1 MNNNKINISILSLI
15 IISGIIL
22 FILNLFIGSTT
33 IPFKDLFRVFLE
45 PDSNPTISTIIFS
58 YRLPQAVTALLAG
71 AALSVAGLL
80 MQTLFRNPLAD
91 PSMLG
96 ISSGAGLGVAITI
109 LFTGILGGN
118 ALSSFG
124 FWSNI
129 GVSITAFLGASVV
142 LTLILGFSRRV
153 KNMTTLIIIGL
164 MISYL
169 AGSFTDILKF
179 FSMKED
185 IHAFVIWGM
194 GSFSA
199 VGTSKLT
206 FFSSAIIIGLFA
218 SLFLSKNLNIL
229 ILGDLYAENLGINI
243 KRNNL
248 IIILI
253 SGYLTAIV
261 TAYCGP
267 IAFLGIAIP
276 HLSRFIFR
284 TSDHRILVPAVML
297 TGMVSARQAEDSA
310 SRDCGAGAQRLIYRD
325 PVPSPWGTPL
335 PPFPSLSGTLLSVS
349 PLLCCALLSAF
360 LLAYEWETPT
370 HLVSEEL

>member
-1 MNNNKINISILSLI
+1 MTRNKINISILI
-15 IISGIIL
+15 AIIL
-22 FILNLFIGSTT
+22 LGILLFFLNLFVGSVT
-33 IPFKDLFRVFLE
+33 IPFADLFKVFFGE
-45 PDSNPTISTIIFS
+45 ETNSTISTIVFD
-58 YRLPQAVTALLAG
+58 YRLPQAVTALFAG

-109 LFTGILGGN
+109 LFTGILGGS

-124 FWSNI
+124 LWSNI
-129 GVSITAFLGASVV
+129 GVSIAAFLGATLV
-142 LTLILGFSRRV
+142 LMLILGFSSRV
-153 KNMTTLIIIGL
+153 RNMTTLIIIGL
-164 MISYL
+164 MVSYL
-169 AGSFTDILKF
+169 AGSLTDIMKF

-199 VGTSKLT
+199 VGKTKLA
-206 FFSSAIIIGLFA
+206 FFSISIIIGLFA
-218 SLFLSKNLNIL
+218 SLFMSKNLNIML
-229 ILGDLYAENLGINI
+229 LGDLYAENLGLNV

-248 IIILI
+248 FVILV

-267 IAFLGIAIP
+267 IAFLGLAIP
-276 HLSRFIFR
+276 HLTRFIFK

-297 TGMVSARQAEDSA
+297 IGMIVS
-310 SRDCGAGAQRLIYRD
+310 
-325 PVPSPWGTPL
+325 
-335 PPFPSLSGTLLSVS
+335 
-349 PLLCCALLSAF
+349 LLCNLVARMPGFEGNLPINAVTAF
-360 LLAYEWETPT
+360 IGAPIVIWVILRRR
-370 HLVSEEL
+370 

>member
-1 MNNNKINISILSLI
+1 MTRNKINISILI
-15 IISGIIL
+15 TIIL
-22 FILNLFIGSTT
+22 LGILLFFLNLFVGSVT
-33 IPFKDLFRVFLE
+33 IPFADLFKVFFGE
-45 PDSNPTISTIIFS
+45 ETNSTISTIVFD
-58 YRLPQAVTALLAG
+58 YRLPQAVTALFAG

-124 FWSNI
+124 LWSNI
-129 GVSITAFLGASVV
+129 GVSIAAFLGATLV
-142 LTLILGFSRRV
+142 LLLILGFSSRV
-153 KNMTTLIIIGL
+153 RNMTTLIIIGL
-164 MISYL
+164 MVSYL
-169 AGSFTDILKF
+169 AGSLTDIMKF

-199 VGTSKLT
+199 VGNTKLA
-206 FFSSAIIIGLFA
+206 FFSISIIIGLFA
-218 SLFLSKNLNIL
+218 SLFMSKNLNIML
-229 ILGDLYAENLGINI
+229 LGDLYAENLGLNV

-248 IIILI
+248 FVILV

-267 IAFLGIAIP
+267 IAFLGLAIP
-276 HLSRFIFR
+276 HLTRFIFK

-297 TGMVSARQAEDSA
+297 IGMIVS
-310 SRDCGAGAQRLIYRD
+310 
-325 PVPSPWGTPL
+325 
-335 PPFPSLSGTLLSVS
+335 
-349 PLLCCALLSAF
+349 LLCNLVARMPGFEGNLPINAVTAF
-360 LLAYEWETPT
+360 IGAPIVIWVILRKR
-370 HLVSEEL
+370 

>member
-1 MNNNKINISILSLI
+1 MTHNKINISILIVI
-15 IISGIIL
+15 IFLGILL
-22 FILNLFIGSTT
+22 FFLNLFVGSVT
-33 IPFKDLFRVFLE
+33 IPFADLFKVFFGE
-45 PDSNPTISTIIFS
+45 ETNSTISTIVFE

-109 LFTGILGGN
+109 LFAGILGGN

-124 FWSNI
+124 LWSNI
-129 GVSITAFLGASVV
+129 GVSIAAFLGATLV
-142 LTLILGFSRRV
+142 LMLILAFSSRV
-153 KNMTTLIIIGL
+153 RNMTTLIIIGL
-164 MISYL
+164 MVSYL
-169 AGSFTDILKF
+169 AGSLTDIMKF

-199 VGTSKLT
+199 VGKTKLA
-206 FFSSAIIIGLFA
+206 FFSISIILGLFA
-218 SLFLSKNLNIL
+218 SLFMSKNLNIML
-229 ILGDLYAENLGINI
+229 LGDLYAENLGLNV

-248 IIILI
+248 FVILV

-267 IAFLGIAIP
+267 IAFLGLAIP
-276 HLSRFIFR
+276 HLTRFIFK

-297 TGMVSARQAEDSA
+297 IGMIVS
-310 SRDCGAGAQRLIYRD
+310 
-325 PVPSPWGTPL
+325 
-335 PPFPSLSGTLLSVS
+335 
-349 PLLCCALLSAF
+349 LLCNLVARMPGFEGNLPINAVTAF
-360 LLAYEWETPT
+360 IGAPIVIWVILRRR
-370 HLVSEEL
+370 

>member
-1 MNNNKINISILSLI
+1 MTRNKINISILI
-15 IISGIIL
+15 TIIL
-22 FILNLFIGSTT
+22 LGMLLFFLNLFVGSVT
-33 IPFKDLFRVFLE
+33 IPFADLFKVFFGE
-45 PDSNPTISTIIFS
+45 ETNSTVSTIVFE
-58 YRLPQAVTALLAG
+58 YRLPQAVTALFAG

-109 LFTGILGGN
+109 LFTGILGGS

-124 FWSNI
+124 LWSNI
-129 GVSITAFLGASVV
+129 GVSIAAFAGATLV
-142 LTLILGFSRRV
+142 LMLILGFSSRV
-153 KNMTTLIIIGL
+153 RNMTTLIIVGL

-169 AGSFTDILKF
+169 AGSLTDIMKF

-199 VGTSKLT
+199 VGKTKLA
-206 FFSSAIIIGLFA
+206 FFSISIILGLFA
-218 SLFLSKNLNIL
+218 SLFMSKNLNIML
-229 ILGDLYAENLGINI
+229 LGDLYAENLGLNV

-248 IIILI
+248 FVILV

-267 IAFLGIAIP
+267 IAFLGLAIP
-276 HLSRFIFR
+276 HLTRFIFK

-297 TGMVSARQAEDSA
+297 IGMIVS
-310 SRDCGAGAQRLIYRD
+310 
-325 PVPSPWGTPL
+325 
-335 PPFPSLSGTLLSVS
+335 
-349 PLLCCALLSAF
+349 LLCNLVARMPGFEGNLPINAVTAF
-360 LLAYEWETPT
+360 IG
-370 HLVSEEL
+370 

>member
-1 MNNNKINISILSLI
+1 MAIIFLGIL
-15 IISGIIL
+15 L
-22 FILNLFIGSTT
+22 FVLNLFVGSVT
-33 IPFKDLFRVFLE
+33 IPFADLFNVFFGSE
-45 PDSNPTISTIIFS
+45 SNPTVSTIVLD
-58 YRLPQAVTALLAG
+58 YRLPQAVTALFAG

-109 LFTGILGGN
+109 LLTGILGGS
-118 ALSSFG
+118 ALSTMG
-124 FWSNI
+124 IWSNL
-129 GVSITAFLGASVV
+129 GVSLAAFVGATLV
-142 LTLILGFSRRV
+142 LMLILGFSSRIR
-153 KNMTTLIIIGL
+153 NMTTLIIIGL
-164 MISYL
+164 MVSYL
-169 AGSFTDILKF
+169 AGSLTDIMKF

-206 FFSSAIIIGLFA
+206 FFSISIIIGLFA
-218 SLFLSKNLNIL
+218 SLFMSKNLNIIL
-229 ILGDLYAENLGINI
+229 LGDLYAENLGVNV

-248 IIILI
+248 FIILV

-267 IAFLGIAIP
+267 IAFLGLAIP
-276 HLSRFIFR
+276 HLTRFIFK

-297 TGMVSARQAEDSA
+297 IGMV
-310 SRDCGAGAQRLIYRD
+310 
-325 PVPSPWGTPL
+325 
-335 PPFPSLSGTLLSVS
+335 VS
-349 PLLCCALLSAF
+349 LLCNLVARMPGFEGNLPINAVTAF
-360 LLAYEWETPT
+360 IGAPIVIWVILRKR
-370 HLVSEEL
+370 

>member
-1 MNNNKINISILSLI
+1 MTRNKINISILIAI
-15 IISGIIL
+15 IFLGILL
-22 FILNLFIGSTT
+22 FLLNLFVGTVT
-33 IPFKDLFRVFLE
+33 IPFADLFKVFFGE
-45 PDSNPTISTIIFS
+45 ESNSTISTIVFE

-109 LFTGILGGN
+109 LFTGILGGS
-118 ALSSFG
+118 ALSTFG
-124 FWSNI
+124 LWSNI
-129 GVSITAFLGASVV
+129 GVSIAAFLGAT
-142 LTLILGFSRRV
+142 LILMLILGFSSRV
-153 KNMTTLIIIGL
+153 RNMTTLIIIGL
-164 MISYL
+164 MVSYL
-169 AGSFTDILKF
+169 AGSLTDIMKF

-199 VGTSKLT
+199 VGKTKLA
-206 FFSSAIIIGLFA
+206 FFSISIIFGLFA
-218 SLFLSKNLNIL
+218 SLFMSKNLNIML
-229 ILGDLYAENLGINI
+229 LGDLYAENLGLNV

-248 IIILI
+248 FVILV

-267 IAFLGIAIP
+267 IAFLGLAIP
-276 HLSRFIFR
+276 HLTRFIFK

-297 TGMVSARQAEDSA
+297 IGMIVS
-310 SRDCGAGAQRLIYRD
+310 
-325 PVPSPWGTPL
+325 
-335 PPFPSLSGTLLSVS
+335 
-349 PLLCCALLSAF
+349 LLCNLVARMPGFEGNLPINAVTAF
-360 LLAYEWETPT
+360 IGAPIVIWVILRKR
-370 HLVSEEL
+370 